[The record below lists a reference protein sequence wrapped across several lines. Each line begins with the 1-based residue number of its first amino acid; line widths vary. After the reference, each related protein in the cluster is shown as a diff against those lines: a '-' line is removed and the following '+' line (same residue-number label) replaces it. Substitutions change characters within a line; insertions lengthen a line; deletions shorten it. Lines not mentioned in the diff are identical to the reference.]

1 MRLSTGRTNPQR
13 EFSVWQIVEVVQIC
27 DKTGRNLLI
36 RLRTFDSNHG
46 RHSSTCEVKGSFP
59 LERVVSLLWQVLC
72 ALHQVRN
79 ADRECG
85 HTVCGTLWRGRSS
98 CGRYIDDDGQADQSK
113 GGDDNLAYGSGHGV
127 YCSPRFE
134 KVRIRKVRTAT
145 LAGPENSLKFD
156 GRFPH
161 SVRDGGAWTTVN
173 HERMPVLLTRED
185 ERRGLTGSTDEA
197 LALARG
203 YPPTRSSS
211 R

>member
-1 MRLSTGRTNPQR
+1 MTSTVDHVPDREGNPMSSPADQYN
-13 EFSVWQIVEVVQIC
+13 ESLKKSQQAVLDAIEAWTKSAQNAFSV
-27 DKTGRNLLI
+27 
-36 RLRTFDSNHG
+36 
-46 RHSSTCEVKGSFP
+46 P
-59 LERVVSLLWQVLC
+59 
-72 ALHQVRN
+72 
-79 ADRECG
+79 
-85 HTVCGTLWRGRSS
+85 
-98 CGRYIDDDGQADQSK
+98 
-113 GGDDNLAYGSGHGV
+113 
-127 YCSPRFE
+127 
-134 KVRIRKVRTAT
+134 TAT